1 MSLSFKK
8 TKDCKAVCLTGD
20 KKFIYLDQENEDGE
34 KELKFKDKI
43 LPYFDVSKKSI
54 RIFVSG
60 STGSGKTYLT
70 EQIIETSFKNTKQI
84 YLFSSVYDDDYS
96 KFNKKLLHID
106 LEQFYEQNPEDD
118 IYSLLMPNSLC
129 IFDDILSASN
139 NKPYVKLR
147 SQVLATGRHKNISS
161 IVIEQQAMNR
171 NLTREVLL
179 NSEIYIFFPNSSFR
193 SFKKTAEEYLGLT
206 KTAIEELKNKKSRWL
221 AIDKRYPMYAVS
233 EKSAEI
239 L

>member
-1 MSLSFKK
+1 
-8 TKDCKAVCLTGD
+8 
-20 KKFIYLDQENEDGE
+20 
-34 KELKFKDKI
+34 
-43 LPYFDVSKKSI
+43 
-54 RIFVSG
+54 VSG

-161 IVIEQQAMNR
+161 IVIEQQAINR

>member
-1 MSLSFKK
+1 MSLSLKK
-8 TKDCKAVCLTGD
+8 TKDCKAIALTGD
-20 KKFIYLDQENEDGE
+20 KKFVYLDQDEDGQ
-34 KELKFKDKI
+34 KEIKFKDKI

-70 EQIIETSFKNTKQI
+70 EQIIETSFKNTKQV

-96 KFNKKLLHID
+96 KFNKKLLHVD
-106 LEQFYEQNPEDD
+106 LEEFYEQNPDDD

-129 IFDDILSASN
+129 IFDDILSYSN

-147 SQVLATGRHKNISS
+147 SQVLATGRHKSISC
-161 IVIEQQAMNR
+161 IVIEQQALNR

-179 NSEIYIFFPNSSFR
+179 NCEIYIFFPNSSFR
-193 SFKKTAEEYLGLT
+193 SFKRTASEYLGLT
-206 KTAIEELKNKKSRWL
+206 NTKIEELKEKKSRWL
-221 AIDKRYPMYAVS
+221 SICKTYPMFCVS
-233 EKSAEI
+233 EKAVEI